1 MFFTNFPRKFV
12 LAAAML
18 ALSTLAPRAASAQ
31 TTGLVPFRAKIGAL
45 LPTQNAARDAAGSV
59 VPAAEVDIRIPRLL
73 GADFVSIGIQSR
85 SGDGGKLRVIP
96 ITVSRTF
103 QPPNPVG
110 RITGTPYFGVGAGA
124 YFLDGRSALGSDNKV
139 TVGGFAQAGYQL
151 PSKFFVEAKYQLT
164 AGKAAGLSANG
175 LQLFVGRSF

>member
-1 MFFTNFPRKFV
+1 MNLFTKRFLV
-12 LAAAML
+12 AAAIL
-18 ALSTLAPRAASAQ
+18 AVPALAPRSAQAQ
-31 TTGLVPFRAKIGAL
+31 TTGLLPFRAKIGAL
-45 LPTQNAARDAAGSV
+45 LPSQNAARDAAGSV
-59 VPAAEVDIRIPRLL
+59 VPAAEVDIRIPRFL

-85 SGDGGKLRVIP
+85 SGDEGKLRVIP
-96 ITVSRTF
+96 LTVSRTF

-110 RITGTPYFGVGAGA
+110 RVTGTPYFGVGAGA

-139 TVGGFAQAGYQL
+139 TVGGFAQVGYQL